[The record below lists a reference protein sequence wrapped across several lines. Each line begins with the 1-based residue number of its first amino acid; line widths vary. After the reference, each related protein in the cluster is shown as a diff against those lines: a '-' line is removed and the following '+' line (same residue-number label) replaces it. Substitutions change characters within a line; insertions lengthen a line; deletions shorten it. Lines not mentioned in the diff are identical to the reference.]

1 MSHFKHR
8 LIIAGIFALIYGVL
22 MGLFVGW
29 RSDHTFMFGLVL
41 IMMMTHKET
50 YKIVLALSG
59 FALFW
64 IIYDALRIAPNYRF
78 NDVHIKEPYD
88 IELALFGILDAGKY
102 IVPCEWFL
110 TRINDTASLIAGFS
124 YILWMPAPMV
134 YAIYLL
140 WKDRSTLFDF
150 SYGFLLTCFIGFF
163 FYYAYPAAPPWYYL
177 NHGVGTDFSIPGSE
191 GLLSEFD
198 RILGVS
204 IFNGIYAKG
213 GNVFCAIPS
222 LHSAYPMLCLLTALR
237 RKTYYLAFVFLLWGF
252 GTWFAAVYSQHHYVI
267 DVLMGIMCATLGHFL
282 IIRIQRFSFI
292 SAFKSWYLKELSL

>member
-41 IMMMTHKET
+41 IMLIAHKQS
-50 YKIVLALSG
+50 YKIVLSLSG

-78 NDVHIKEPYD
+78 NEVHIKEPYD
-88 IELALFGILDAGKY
+88 IELALFGILDAGRQV
-102 IVPCEWFL
+102 VPCEWFL

-124 YILWMPAPMV
+124 YILWMPAPMA
-134 YAIYLL
+134 YALYLL
-140 WKDRSTLFDF
+140 WKDRSKLFDF

-163 FYYAYPAAPPWYYL
+163 FYYAYPAAPPWYFL

-198 RILGVS
+198 RILGVN

-267 DVLMGIMCATLGHFL
+267 DVLMGIMCAALGHFL
-282 IIRIQRFSFI
+282 IIKIQRFSVI
-292 SAFKSWYLKELSL
+292 SYFKRIYLKELSL